1 MLIQGSLGL
10 SASEF
15 VVGAVGWG
23 LGFKAKAS
31 GGLQGLGFR
40 L

>member
-15 VVGAVGWG
+15 VVRAVG
-23 LGFKAKAS
+23 LGFKAKAL